1 MKFVVITLAL
11 LTSAC
16 ANSGQYHSVN
26 KAENA
31 TLLTHSVFFK
41 LENNDE
47 ASILELT
54 EACKK
59 YLKPHEGIEYFAVGP
74 RAFDKKRD
82 VNFQNFDVALI
93 MVFKDVD
100 SHDAYQTSEK
110 HLKFIELYKDNWK
123 NVRVFDG
130 VS

>member
-1 MKFVVITLAL
+1 MKFVIVAFAL
-11 LTSAC
+11 LISAC
-16 ANSGQYHSVN
+16 AHTGQSQPVNSADTSI
-26 KAENA
+26 
-31 TLLTHSVFFK
+31 LLTHSVFFK
-41 LENNDE
+41 LENDDE

-54 EACKK
+54 EACNK

-74 RAFDKKRD
+74 RAIDKKRD
-82 VNFQNFDVALI
+82 VNDQNFDVALI
-93 MVFKDVD
+93 IIFKDVA

-123 NVRVFDG
+123 NVRVFVG